1 LETGA
6 PYLRIVAEI
15 RDRIASGRLRPGD
28 RIPSTRQI
36 TQQWGVAMATATKV
50 IATLRNEGVVDTKPG
65 AGTVV
70 RAVEAPV
77 RKREQDLGRD
87 RIVRAAIVLADAEGL
102 ASVSMRRVAT
112 DLGVATMSL
121 YRHVSSKDDLLLYM
135 ADTVFAET
143 PFPAVAP
150 QGWRARLELAA
161 RLMWTLCRR
170 HPWVAEVLS
179 MTRPRATSHL
189 LVYSEWVLATLR
201 GLGLP
206 MDDMMYIHMNLFGHV
221 RSVALSLE
229 AETRARQD
237 TGITND
243 EWMQQ
248 QEAEFR
254 AVAASGRYPTM
265 EYLVTQEFEQ
275 DLDRM
280 FSYGLHLYLDGLAH
294 QLKARNYTDR
304 NDDPG

>member
-50 IATLRNEGVVDTKPG
+50 IATLRNEGVVDTRPG

-70 RAVEAPV
+70 RAVQAPV
-77 RKREQDLGRD
+77 RKREQELGRE
-87 RIVRAAIVLADAEGL
+87 RIVQAAITVADTEGL
-102 ASVSMRRVAT
+102 AAVSMRRIAT

-121 YRHVSSKDDLLLYM
+121 YRHVSSKDDLVVYM
-135 ADTVFAET
+135 ADTVFAEH
-143 PFPAVAP
+143 PFPRTSP
-150 QGWRARLELAA
+150 PGWRARLEVAS
-161 RLMWTLCRR
+161 RLMWTFCRR

-179 MTRPRATSHL
+179 MTRPRPMPNGI
-189 LVYSEWVLATLR
+189 VYSEWVLKTLSD
-201 GLGLP
+201 LGLP
-206 MDDMMYIHMNLFGHV
+206 MDDMMYVHLNLFGHI
-221 RSVALSLE
+221 RSLAISLE
-229 AETRARQD
+229 QEMRARQD
-237 TGITND
+237 TGVTSD
-243 EWMQQ
+243 EWMEHQV
-248 QEAEFR
+248 AEFLE
-254 AVAASGRYPTM
+254 VIASGRYPTM
-265 EYLVTQEFEQ
+265 EHLMTLEFDQ

-280 FSYGLHLYLDGLAH
+280 FEYGLRLLLDGLDH

-304 NDDPG
+304 NDHPG